1 MKTFYLVIYNPET
14 KEIAH
19 KREVAENALVID
31 EVTDYP
37 DETALLFPY
46 ERNRYEM
53 EATGRGLPW
62 ALYCGEVPFS
72 WKLLE
77 PKEPENPEGETK

>member
-1 MKTFYLVIYNPET
+1 MEAKTYYLVIYNPET

-19 KREVAENALVID
+19 QREVESAALVVD

-37 DETALLFPY
+37 DKTASLLPY

-62 ALYCGEVPFS
+62 VLYCETVPFS
-72 WKLLE
+72 WDNVL
-77 PKEPENPEGETK
+77 PKEAEE